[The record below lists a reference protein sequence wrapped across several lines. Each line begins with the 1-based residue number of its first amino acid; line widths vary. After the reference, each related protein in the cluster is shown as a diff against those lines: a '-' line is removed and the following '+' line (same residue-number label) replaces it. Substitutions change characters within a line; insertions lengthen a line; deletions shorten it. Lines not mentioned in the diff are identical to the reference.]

1 MDRGR
6 IRIAALLV
14 LVAAVAL
21 SAWLARPA
29 PLAITG
35 DLDAAL
41 AAAKARHGW
50 VVVHVRRAD
59 RPLGAKMDA
68 ETLGDPDVARRAKEG
83 FLHVRLEAPAAAD
96 ATGSASARRLER
108 LAGPGVAL
116 ATLVVDGMGDA
127 VAELDGFATATEL
140 LGFLDRVRA
149 RRGELGDRAT
159 PTIRRAEI
167 VFELGAVAS
176 AERLLAE
183 IGGGGDEAATAARV
197 LLLRGQIEL
206 HRGHVEA
213 AAQAFRDVAARYPAT
228 PSAGEATRLLGT
240 LPSR

>member
-1 MDRGR
+1 MARGR

-41 AAAKARHGW
+41 AAAKAKHEW

-68 ETLGDPDVARRAKEG
+68 ETLADPDVARRAKEG
-83 FLHVRLEAPAAAD
+83 FLHVRLD
-96 ATGSASARRLER
+96 ATAEAARVER
-108 LAGPGVAL
+108 LAGSGVAL
-116 ATLVVDGMGDA
+116 ATLVLEGEGEGDA
-127 VAELDGFATATEL
+127 VAELDGFATAPEL

-149 RRGELGDRAT
+149 RRGELGDPAT
-159 PTIRRAEI
+159 PKLRRAEI
-167 VFELGAVAS
+167 VFELGAVVS

-183 IGGGGDEAATAARV
+183 VVAAGGGDAAAAARA

-206 HRGHVEA
+206 RRGHVEA
-213 AAQAFRDVAARYPAT
+213 AAQALRDVTARYPAT

>member
-1 MDRGR
+1 MKL
-6 IRIAALLV
+6 RIAALLV

-29 PLAITG
+29 PLAITS

-41 AAAKARHGW
+41 AAAKAKNEW

-68 ETLGDPDVARRAKEG
+68 ETLADPEVARRAKEG
-83 FLHVRLEAPAAAD
+83 FLHVRLD
-96 ATGSASARRLER
+96 ATAEAVRVER

-116 ATLVVDGMGDA
+116 ATLVVDGEGDA
-127 VAELDGFATATEL
+127 VAELDGFATAAEL

-149 RRGELGDRAT
+149 QRGELADPAT
-159 PTIRRAEI
+159 PRIRRAELL
-167 VFELGAVAS
+167 FELGAVAS
-176 AERLLAE
+176 SERHLAE
-183 IGGGGDEAATAARV
+183 IGAGGGDAATSARA

-206 HRGHVEA
+206 RRGHVEA
-213 AAQAFRDVAARYPAT
+213 AAQAFRDLTARYPAT

-240 LPSR
+240 LSSR